1 MQNLID
7 IMIMLCMRPANRITF
22 QTGTTLN
29 ILGTAPD
36 MLKTKIMNLDH
47 FYLWKKNPVRAREL
61 LIWIQKAIPKRFPFL
76 LKDEDDNVSVHPI
89 NNFLASYSISSSFQ
103 SAWR

>member
-1 MQNLID
+1 MWRAFVLI
-7 IMIMLCMRPANRITF
+7 ITNRMT

-36 MLKTKIMNLDH
+36 MLKIKIMNLDH

-61 LIWIQKAIPKRFPFL
+61 LTWIQKAIPKRFPFL
-76 LKDEDDNVSVHPI
+76 LKGEDGNVNVYPF
-89 NNFLASYSISSSFQ
+89 NNFLASYGISSCHLRKIGSDH
-103 SAWR
+103 A